1 MLTKRLSLQVIQP
14 LYKIDFSSH
23 CFFSSRF
30 LTMKARKYKF
40 LENVD
45 AINAMSRNRTNQQ
58 RNAFA
63 QSPSLTT
70 SREIL
75 VLLPSLLFSQPK
87 EKYYWSVCSSHKQI
101 EKYYWSVCSS
111 HNQKKNTIDQSALL
125 TTKRKILLVSLLFSQ
140 PTEKYY
146 WSVCSTQNQQSNT
159 IG

>member
-30 LTMKARKYKF
+30 LTIKARKYKF

-63 QSPSLTT
+63 HSPLLTT

-75 VLLPSLLFSQPK
+75 VLLPSLLFSQTK

-111 HNQKKNTIDQSALL
+111 HNQKKNTIGQSALL
-125 TTKRKILLVSLLFSQ
+125 TTNREILLVRLLYSE
-140 PTEKYY
+140 PTEQYF
-146 WSVCSTQNQQSNT
+146 WLVCTSHNK
-159 IG
+159 